1 MNSQTKPVK
10 KHINRAP
17 SNWSNKNKQEKVNK
31 HIGQEKANVPSEK
44 VNAPSEKANVPS
56 EKINK
61 HIEHEKRIT
70 QLEGTMSN
78 LSERI
83 IELVQNQQNI
93 IDIISKLAEELEK
106 K

>member
-17 SNWSNKNKQEKVNK
+17 SNWSNKNKQDDK
-31 HIGQEKANVPSEK
+31 
-44 VNAPSEKANVPS
+44 
-56 EKINK
+56 KINK
-61 HIEHEKRIT
+61 HIEHEKVNVPLEKTKIIDNQNESIEKRIT
-70 QLEGTMSN
+70 QLEDIISN

-83 IELVQNQQNI
+83 KELVQNQQNI